1 LMDRNFL
8 ELWGN
13 LLIQAAKGQKQIE
26 DLTEMAKQG
35 SKGFG
40 DQNAIFRKFYGLK
53 EPNEKDPDDSKAWE
67 KAVNDFQKSLNQ
79 YQKLLGVVSK
89 AEHLQLVE
97 KYENLKKKAA
107 DQEETIQHLRL
118 LLNDKGILP
127 GDAAKGFQDLIKKQS
142 DQFQDLLKGFGK
154 FLDSDS

>member
-1 LMDRNFL
+1 MDRHFL

-26 DLTEMAKQG
+26 DLTEMVKQG

-40 DQNAIFRKFYGLK
+40 DQNTIFRKFYGLK

-97 KYENLKKKAA
+97 KYESLKKKSQ

-118 LLNDKGILP
+118 LLNDKAILP
-127 GDAAKGFQDLIKKQS
+127 DDGAKGFQDLIKKQT

-154 FLDSDS
+154 FLESDS